1 MKFPSRR
8 PPTAVLFLL
17 ALSCAWSAPLRAA
30 DETTILPRMVVRPSV
45 QTDFS
50 LGTSTYTLSRDQIE
64 TMGQGANSAFSQ
76 IVVRAPGVS
85 QDSNGEVHF
94 RLEDPYY
101 QYYLNGIL
109 LPRGSSSISGFSEE
123 IDTRFVDTTSFKV
136 GALPAQYPWGNYGI
150 ISIQTKTGAGLHG
163 GEASFYGGS
172 HDTLH
177 PGLSYGGS
185 TGSTDYY
192 FSGSYLHD
200 DLGIENPTPAAR
212 ALHDATDQSK
222 AFGYISTRLTDTS
235 HLSFIFSGAHA
246 DFQIP
251 NNPGQS
257 PILEFAKKV
266 KNFPVADSA
275 DLNETQ
281 TEQSYYAIVAYQQTA
296 GDLSFQIAQVNRYGS
311 LQFRPDENGDLYFNG
326 VAGRVYRDILTD
338 GVQGDFTWQA
348 ADTHTVRGGL
358 LFDTESARDHDDVA
372 VFAAEDDDID
382 PLNGEPI
389 AKAPPFVI
397 TDNHAKRGYDGTLYL
412 QDEWKAAPRLTLN
425 FGGRFDAV
433 SAYVHENQVSP
444 RVSAVLKA
452 SDATTLHAGYARYF
466 IPPPLENVSP
476 TSVSKFDNTTNAAEV
491 DTDDPVKCERSNYF
505 DAGVT
510 HDFSPGFQL
519 GLDGYYKRA
528 TDQLDDGQFGAA
540 NIFSPYNFARGTIYG
555 VELSASCVRGGF
567 SAYGN
572 FAVAQA
578 KARQIVSSQFE
589 FSADELAY
597 IATHDVYRDQNQ
609 FYTASAGAAYAWKRA
624 TIHADAIYGDG
635 MRRGFA
641 NTGKLPAYY
650 PVNLGLE
657 YRVRL
662 GGLHEATLRFDVTNL
677 FDQSY
682 ELDDGTGIGV
692 GAPKFGARRGFFGG
706 VSGSF

>member
-1 MKFPSRR
+1 MKFPSPR
-8 PPTAVLFLL
+8 PPAAVLFLL
-17 ALSCAWSAPLRAA
+17 ALACAWGAPLRAGE
-30 DETTILPRMVVRPSV
+30 ETTILPRMVVRPSV

-150 ISIQTKTGAGLHG
+150 ISIQTKSGAGLEG
-163 GEASFYGGS
+163 GEASVYGGS
-172 HDTLH
+172 HETIH

-185 TGSTDYY
+185 AGSTDYY
-192 FSGSYLHD
+192 FASSYLHN
-200 DLGIENPTPAAR
+200 DLGIENPTAGAN
-212 ALHDATDQSK
+212 ALHDTTDQYK
-222 AFGYISTRLTDTS
+222 AFGYVSSKVSDTGR
-235 HLSFIFSGAHA
+235 LSFMFSGAHA

-257 PILEFAKKV
+257 PVLEFAKKV

-281 TEQSYYAIVAYQQTA
+281 TEQSYYGIVAYQQTA

-326 VAGRVYRDILTD
+326 VASRVYRDILTN
-338 GVQGDFTWQA
+338 GVQSDFTWQA
-348 ADTHTVRGGL
+348 TGAHTIRSGV
-358 LFDTESARDHDDVA
+358 LFNTESARDHNDVA

-382 PLNGEPI
+382 PTNGEPI
-389 AKAPPFVI
+389 AKAPPFVL
-397 TDNHAKRGYDGTLYL
+397 TDNHAKRAYDGTFYL
-412 QDEWKAAPRLTLN
+412 QDEWKITPRLTLN

-433 SAYVHENQVSP
+433 SAYVHESQISP
-444 RVSAVLKA
+444 RVSVVLKA

-466 IPPPLENVSP
+466 VPPPLENVSP
-476 TSVSKFDNTTNAAEV
+476 ASVSKFDNTTNASEV
-491 DTDDPVKCERSNYF
+491 ETDDPVKCERSNYF

-510 HDFSPGFQL
+510 HDLLPGFRL

-555 VELSASCVRGGF
+555 GEFSASYLHGGF

-572 FAVAQA
+572 FAAAQA
-578 KARQIVSSQFE
+578 TAREIVSSQFE
-589 FSADELAY
+589 FGADELAY

-609 FYTASAGAAYAWKRA
+609 FYTASAGISYGWRRA
-624 TIHADAIYGDG
+624 TVHADIIYGDG

-641 NTGKLPAYY
+641 NTEKLPAYC
-650 PVNLGLE
+650 PVNFGLE
-657 YRVRL
+657 YRFRAGSL
-662 GGLHEATLRFDVTNL
+662 GVASLRFDVTNL

-682 ELDDGTGIGV
+682 ELNDGTGIGV
-692 GAPKFGARRGFFGG
+692 GAPRFGARRGFFGG
-706 VSGSF
+706 LSCDF